1 MTMSI
6 YCLTIKVRSK
16 NEALLNNLIVTV
28 ETLNDKINEIETLE
42 MFTSSSEVSDKL
54 EVSNNTQ
61 LESLNKEMFLDCWM
75 INEE

>member
-1 MTMSI
+1 MNN

-28 ETLNDKINEIETLE
+28 ETLDDKINEIETLE
-42 MFTSSSEVSDKL
+42 MFTSASEVTDIM
-54 EVSNNTQ
+54 EVSNNTPI
-61 LESLNKEMFLDCWM
+61 EPMNKELFLDCWM

>member
-1 MTMSI
+1 MST

-54 EVSNNTQ
+54 EISNNTQ
-61 LESLNKEMFLDCWM
+61 LKSLNKEMFLDCWM
-75 INEE
+75 IHEE

>member
-1 MTMSI
+1 MST

-42 MFTSSSEVSDKL
+42 MFTAATEVTDKL
-54 EVSNNTQ
+54 EVSNNAQ
-61 LESLNKEMFLDCWM
+61 SESLNKEMFLDCWM
-75 INEE
+75 VNEE

>member
-1 MTMSI
+1 MST

-54 EVSNNTQ
+54 EVSNSTQ

>member
-1 MTMSI
+1 MCT

-42 MFTSSSEVSDKL
+42 MFTSSSEVTDKL
-54 EVSNNTQ
+54 QASTNTRT
-61 LESLNKEMFLDCWM
+61 EPLNKEMFLDCWM

>member
-1 MTMSI
+1 MST

-42 MFTSSSEVSDKL
+42 MFTAATEVTDKL
-54 EVSNNTQ
+54 EVSNSPPI
-61 LESLNKEMFLDCWM
+61 ESLNKEMFLDCWM

>member
-1 MTMSI
+1 MST

-54 EVSNNTQ
+54 EVSNNARI
-61 LESLNKEMFLDCWM
+61 ESRNKEMFLDCWM

>member
-1 MTMSI
+1 MNT

-61 LESLNKEMFLDCWM
+61 VESQNKEMFLDCWM

>member
-1 MTMSI
+1 MST

-42 MFTSSSEVSDKL
+42 MFTSSSEVTDKL
-54 EVSNNTQ
+54 EVSNNAQ
-61 LESLNKEMFLDCWM
+61 PESLNKEMFLDCWM
-75 INEE
+75 VNEE

>member
-1 MTMSI
+1 MND

-28 ETLNDKINEIETLE
+28 ETLDDKINEIETLE
-42 MFTSSSEVSDKL
+42 MFTSASEVTDII
-54 EVSNNTQ
+54 EVSHNTPIKA
-61 LESLNKEMFLDCWM
+61 LNKEMFLDCWM

>member
-1 MTMSI
+1 MST

-42 MFTSSSEVSDKL
+42 MFTSSSEVRDKL
-54 EVSNNTQ
+54 EVSNNPQ
-61 LESLNKEMFLDCWM
+61 IESLNKEMFLDCWM

>member
-1 MTMSI
+1 MND

-28 ETLNDKINEIETLE
+28 ETLDDKINEIETLE
-42 MFTSSSEVSDKL
+42 MFTSASEVTDIR
-54 EVSNNTQ
+54 EVSNNTPI
-61 LESLNKEMFLDCWM
+61 EPINKEMFLDCWM

>member
-1 MTMSI
+1 MND

-28 ETLNDKINEIETLE
+28 ETLDDKINEIETLE
-42 MFTSSSEVSDKL
+42 MFTSASEVTDIR
-54 EVSNNTQ
+54 EVSNNTPV
-61 LESLNKEMFLDCWM
+61 EPLNKEMFLDCWM

>member
-1 MTMSI
+1 MST

-28 ETLNDKINEIETLE
+28 ETLDKNINEIDTLE
-42 MFTSSSEVSDKL
+42 MFTAETEVSDKL

>member
-1 MTMSI
+1 MST

-28 ETLNDKINEIETLE
+28 ETLDKNINEIETLE
-42 MFTSSSEVSDKL
+42 MFTAETEVSDKL
-54 EVSNNTQ
+54 EVSHNPQ
-61 LESLNKEMFLDCWM
+61 IESLNKEMFLDCWM

>member
-1 MTMSI
+1 MST

-42 MFTSSSEVSDKL
+42 MFTSSCEVRDKL
-54 EVSNNTQ
+54 AVSNNPQ
-61 LESLNKEMFLDCWM
+61 IESLNKEMFLDCWM
-75 INEE
+75 VNEE

>member
-1 MTMSI
+1 MST

-16 NEALLNNLIVTV
+16 NVALLNNLIVTV

-42 MFTSSSEVSDKL
+42 MFTAATEVTDKL
-54 EVSNNTQ
+54 EVSNNPQ
-61 LESLNKEMFLDCWM
+61 IESLNKEMFLDCWM

>member
-1 MTMSI
+1 MKMST

-42 MFTSSSEVSDKL
+42 MFTSSSEVGDKL
-54 EVSNNTQ
+54 EVSNNPRI
-61 LESLNKEMFLDCWM
+61 ESLNKEMFLDCWM

>member
-1 MTMSI
+1 MNS

-16 NEALLNNLIVTV
+16 NEALLNNLLVTV

-42 MFTSSSEVSDKL
+42 MFTATTEVIDKPEVSD
-54 EVSNNTQ
+54 NTQ
-61 LESLNKEMFLDCWM
+61 IESLNKEMFLDCWM

>member
-1 MTMSI
+1 MST

-54 EVSNNTQ
+54 EVSNNERI
-61 LESLNKEMFLDCWM
+61 ESLNKEMFLDCWL